1 MATQSSA
8 WQVTEPAQ
16 PTICFKA
23 SCIFPFMEPFNLP
36 LAGLKIKFERVA
48 ENVWPGEALIEINP
62 SLAPQTTEGSCTQQL
77 LVLFLIR
84 NYPTR
89 CHQGEPHRKQLACSG
104 TQELMIPGASQSFR
118 FSDFFF
124 FFLFR
129 LEREE
134 RFELFFVLPNSG
146 TEKGKST

>member
-77 LVLFLIR
+77 LVLFLF
-84 NYPTR
+84 
-89 CHQGEPHRKQLACSG
+89 G

-124 FFLFR
+124 FLFR

-134 RFELFFVLPNSG
+134 RFELFLVLPNSG